1 LDNKEANLG
10 ILINEGVN
18 IKEVEIVTRELFWVV
33 EFKMTGLVKK
43 SSSR

>member
-1 LDNKEANLG
+1 LDNKEASLG
-10 ILINEGVN
+10 ILTKVGVN
-18 IKEVEIVTRELFWVV
+18 IKEVEIVTQELSWVV